1 MSRSST
7 ITDPDRLENDHAGRI
22 LLSEFLEPLEMS
34 VEGLAA
40 AIAVEPEH
48 VQAVIDGVRPMD
60 AALDL
65 RLGRYFG
72 MSEGFFLRLQ
82 DSYALLEAKRTLNGA
97 LDRIKPRAA

>member
-7 ITDPDRLENDHAGRI
+7 ITDPNWLENDHAGQI

-34 VEGLAA
+34 VETLADA
-40 AIAVEPEH
+40 LAVSPAS
-48 VQAVIDGVRPMD
+48 VQAVIDGDRPMD

-82 DSYALLEAKRTLNGA
+82 DSYALLEAKRALNGE

>member
-1 MSRSST
+1 M
-7 ITDPDRLENDHAGRI
+7 PGRF

-34 VEGLAA
+34 VETLADA
-40 AIAVEPEH
+40 LAVSPASI
-48 VQAVIDGVRPMD
+48 QTVIDGDRPVD

-65 RLGRYFG
+65 RLERYFG

-82 DSYALLEAKRTLNGA
+82 DSYALLEAKRALNGE

>member
-7 ITDPDRLENDHAGRI
+7 ITDPDRLENDHAGQL

-34 VEGLAA
+34 VEALAE
-40 AIAVEPEH
+40 AIAVSP
-48 VQAVIDGVRPMD
+48 VSIRTVIDGVRPMD
-60 AALDL
+60 AELDL

-82 DSYALLEAKRTLNGA
+82 DSYALLEAKRALDGE